1 MVAQHILLFA
11 MQTGASGTILATFL
25 LRKRIEAEGKM
36 IQLTN
41 AARDAVRSAIAG
53 SSNPAEGI
61 RIMVEAGGCS
71 GFKYMMGLV
80 SAPEKDDIVVLCDD
94 VKVFVDRESSPHL
107 EGTTVDFV
115 VSLEQSGF
123 SFDNPNAASKCSC
136 GKSFN

>member
-1 MVAQHILLFA
+1 MFCFA
-11 MQTGASGTILATFL
+11 SNTG
-25 LRKRIEAEGKM
+25 EEKM
-36 IQLTN
+36 IQLTS
-41 AARDAVRSAIAG
+41 AARDAVRSAIAS

-80 SAPEKDDIVVLCDD
+80 SAPESGDLVIDCDG

-107 EGTTVDFV
+107 AGTTVDFV